1 MTIIQ
6 FALLLNA
13 IARLVTALVSIITA
27 LKRRRP

>member
-27 LKRRRP
+27 LKRRHP

>member
-27 LKRRRP
+27 LKRRRS